1 MIKRFIPIAL
11 AAAMLAVGCSDSV
24 TTTTTVDTTVSSA
37 DDVLFGSGELPE
49 TIPAGFPLP
58 TGSSI
63 GSTMVVATSGFTE
76 VIIRLSAERGIA
88 VQFYEQGLD
97 QAGFNVDESADSGD
111 TWEIEFSDSESKGT
125 IEISEPQPGI
135 SQALVRWNVP

>member
-1 MIKRFIPIAL
+1 MIKRFIPIVI
-11 AAAMLAVGCSDSV
+11 AAALVAVGCSDSV
-24 TTTTTVDTTVSSA
+24 TTTTTAVTTVSSA
-37 DDVLFGSGELPE
+37 DDVVFGSGELPD
-49 TIPAGFPLP
+49 TIPAEFPLP

-63 GSTMVVATSGFTE
+63 GSTMVVTASGFTE

-88 VQFYEQGLD
+88 VQFYEQGLE
-97 QAGFNVDESADSGD
+97 QAGFNVDSSADGGD
-111 TWEIEFSDSESKGT
+111 IWEIGFSDSESAGT